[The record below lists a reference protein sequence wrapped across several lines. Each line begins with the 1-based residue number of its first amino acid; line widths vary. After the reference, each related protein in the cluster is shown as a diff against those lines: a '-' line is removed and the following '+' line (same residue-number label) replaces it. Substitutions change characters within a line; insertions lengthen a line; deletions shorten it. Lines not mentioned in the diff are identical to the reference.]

1 MKFQS
6 EKCGYCG
13 TCILIC
19 PNNSLELIE
28 NLLIIDE
35 NKCDDCG
42 KCALICPLG
51 AFSGVKNEI

>member
-13 TCILIC
+13 TCICIC
-19 PNNSLELIE
+19 PNNSLELRE
-28 NLLIIDE
+28 NLLIVNE
-35 NKCDDCG
+35 SKCDDCG

-51 AFSGVKNEI
+51 AFSGAEI